1 MKKKRVIEI
10 NIWDDITMEYIS
22 SIRPG
27 EEELG
32 LIIKGHLLIENI
44 LNQIIEIKFK
54 NSKLLFDDNRTNSF
68 SVKLNIL
75 YSLGFIPKYIFQN
88 ITNINKIRAVME
100 AIVSNVNEIDN
111 YLKFNKDGKKI
122 IDIKKLKS
130 DMTRVAN
137 VLASLTSKVKSA
149 DNKPSQGQKD
159 LFADYKDQYRKML
172 TSWYKIQNKLPP
184 KM

>member
-88 ITNINKIRAVME
+88 ITNINKIRNQYAH
-100 AIVSNVNEIDN
+100 N
-111 YLKFNKDGKKI
+111 LKVDSSKLTFIYYREDKKINNKGYFKKKRNPVKEYIKLLCFGTLSELRNLFIKEFGKK
-122 IDIKKLKS
+122 
-130 DMTRVAN
+130 
-137 VLASLTSKVKSA
+137 
-149 DNKPSQGQKD
+149 P
-159 LFADYKDQYRKML
+159 
-172 TSWYKIQNKLPP
+172 
-184 KM
+184 